1 MQMVLYHKVPFSMR
15 RENMSVTPI
24 LQFGTSRFLQA
35 HADLFIS
42 EALASGSAIGP
53 ITVVQSSG
61 NAERARR
68 LAALAHPDGYTV
80 RIEGLVDGIA
90 ARRESRV
97 TSVKRALSTET
108 DWEEIKRIFVEE
120 VEIVLSNT
128 GDQGYLA
135 SPADQALTYD
145 QSMSF
150 PAKLTLL
157 LHARFVA
164 GRGGLQVMP
173 TELIAENGRVLREHV
188 LRAARRYS
196 GEFADWVSARILFV
210 NSLVDRIVS
219 EPIEPAG
226 AVAEPYALWAIE
238 DIPGLQVPC
247 SHPCVQVVG
256 SLSATERRKLYI
268 LNLGHTYLVARWL
281 RDGRRQSY
289 VKDMMSDPV
298 IRGDLEDLYRKEVL
312 PVFLSAQDGDAI
324 PYAAT
329 TIDRFSNP
337 FLAHRLSDIAQ
348 NHEQK
353 LERRLRAFVDWGRAL
368 KADVAQPRL
377 LDALNMAP

>member
-1 MQMVLYHKVPFSMR
+1 
-15 RENMSVTPI
+15 MSITPI

-42 EALASGSAIGP
+42 EALDSDSAMGP

-68 LAALAHPDGYTV
+68 LAALADPKGYTV
-80 RIEGLVDGIA
+80 RIEGLVDGVA
-90 ARRESRV
+90 VRQESRV
-97 TSVKRALSTET
+97 ISIKRALSTEK

-120 VEIVLSNT
+120 VEVVLSNT
-128 GDQGYLA
+128 GDQGYLP
-135 SPADQALTYD
+135 SPADQSLSYD

-150 PAKLTLL
+150 PAKLALL
-157 LHARFVA
+157 LHARFA
-164 GRGGLQVMP
+164 ARRGGLQVMP

-196 GEFADWVSARILFV
+196 SEFADWVSTQVLFV

-226 AVAEPYALWAIE
+226 AVAEPYALWAIQ
-238 DIPGLQVPC
+238 DAPGLRVPC

-256 SLSATERRKLYI
+256 DLSATERRKLYI

-281 RDGRRQSY
+281 RNGRHQAY
-289 VKDMMSDPV
+289 VKDMMSDPL
-298 IRGDLEDLYRKEVL
+298 IRDDLEDLYREEVL
-312 PVFLSAQDGDAI
+312 PVFAAGGDNDAV
-324 PYAAT
+324 PYVAT
-329 TIDRFSNP
+329 TLDRFANP
-337 FLAHRLSDIAQ
+337 FLAHKLSDIAQ
-348 NHEQK
+348 SHEQK
-353 LERRLRAFVDWGRAL
+353 LERRLSAFVDWGKAL
-368 KADVAQPRL
+368 GVDLSQPRL
-377 LDALNMAP
+377 LQALK

>member
-1 MQMVLYHKVPFSMR
+1 
-15 RENMSVTPI
+15 MSITPI

-42 EALASGSAIGP
+42 EALDSNSAMGP

-68 LAALAHPDGYTV
+68 LAALADPDGYTV
-80 RIEGLVDGIA
+80 RVEGLVDGVA
-90 ARRESRV
+90 VQQESRV
-97 TSVKRALSTET
+97 TSVRRALSTEK

-120 VEIVLSNT
+120 VEVVLSNT
-128 GDQGYLA
+128 GDQGYLSA
-135 SPADQALTYD
+135 PADEVRTYN

-157 LHARFVA
+157 LHARFA
-164 GRGGLQVMP
+164 ARRGGLQVMP

-188 LRAARRYS
+188 LRVARHYS
-196 GEFADWVSARILFV
+196 SEFADWVSTQVLFV

-238 DIPGLQVPC
+238 DAPGLRVPC
-247 SHPCVQVVG
+247 SHPCVQVVED
-256 SLSATERRKLYI
+256 LSAIERRKLYI

-281 RDGRRQSY
+281 RDGRRQIY

-298 IRGDLEDLYRKEVL
+298 MRDDLEVLYREEVL
-312 PVFLSAQDGDAI
+312 PVFVAAGDNDAV
-324 PYAAT
+324 PYVAT
-329 TIDRFSNP
+329 TLDRFANP
-337 FLAHRLSDIAQ
+337 FLAHKLSDIAQ
-348 NHEQK
+348 SHEQK
-353 LERRLRAFVDWGRAL
+353 LERRLRAFVDWGKAL
-368 KADVAQPRL
+368 GVDLVQPRL
-377 LDALNMAP
+377 LQALNPTV